1 MPLSIAI
8 RLSKFKKRVKVVGLV
23 LGCYVGFRRGC
34 RRDRNNIIVEKLV
47 ENKGNRALFVQSVS
61 D

>member
-1 MPLSIAI
+1 M
-8 RLSKFKKRVKVVGLV
+8 GLV

-34 RRDRNNIIVEKLV
+34 RKDRNNIIVEKLV